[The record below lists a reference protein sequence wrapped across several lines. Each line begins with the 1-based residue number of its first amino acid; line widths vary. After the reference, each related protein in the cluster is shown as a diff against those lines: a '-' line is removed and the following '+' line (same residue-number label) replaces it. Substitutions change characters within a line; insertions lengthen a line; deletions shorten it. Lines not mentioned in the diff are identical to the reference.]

1 MKVSF
6 YANLRTVVG
15 AKTVE
20 VGLDAGSRVGPLL
33 AGLVQRYPALKP
45 HLFDEAGNLRPH
57 VHVFVNGHDVNVL
70 PAKLDTHLTPG
81 DQVDIFPPVG
91 GG

>member
-6 YANLRTVVG
+6 YANFRTLVG

-33 AGLVQRYPALKP
+33 IGLVERYPTLKH
-45 HLFDEAGNLRPH
+45 HLLDEAGNLLQH
-57 VHVFVNGHDVNVL
+57 VHVFVNGHDVHNL
-70 PAKLDTHLTPG
+70 PAKMDTHLTPN
-81 DQVDIFPPVG
+81 DQVDIFPPVAG
-91 GG
+91 G